1 MYNKGMVAHSPFL
14 VFKWVAGTSVAVC
27 EDKIRLCSSTYRLKL
42 SSNRSL
48 VYAYFSMLFFRY
60 QIQNFLEY
68 VVGGGGLFISIPT
81 DSCQVVLPLI
91 PTRSGSGYWQP
102 SSSMLMPFRVSP
114 VRPVADIFSAAVRA
128 WGRV

>member
-1 MYNKGMVAHSPFL
+1 MYNKGMVAQSPFL

-27 EDKIRLCSSTYRLKL
+27 EDKIRLCSSTYHLKL

-68 VVGGGGLFISIPT
+68 VVGRGAIIL
-81 DSCQVVLPLI
+81 L
-91 PTRSGSGYWQP
+91 
-102 SSSMLMPFRVSP
+102 
-114 VRPVADIFSAAVRA
+114 
-128 WGRV
+128 

>member
-1 MYNKGMVAHSPFL
+1 MVAQSPFL

-68 VVGGGGLFISIPT
+68 VVGGGAIYINPHRFMPSCSPFDTHKVWFGLLATVIIN
-81 DSCQVVLPLI
+81 
-91 PTRSGSGYWQP
+91 
-102 SSSMLMPFRVSP
+102 
-114 VRPVADIFSAAVRA
+114 ADAF
-128 WGRV
+128 